1 MGGGSPAENT
11 QNPSKKNQPKIPA
24 QAQKFKIF
32 EKKLSLGVCIPWLGL
47 YARTILYSH

>member
-32 EKKLSLGVCIPWLGL
+32 EKSSLWVSIVRG
-47 YARTILYSH
+47 